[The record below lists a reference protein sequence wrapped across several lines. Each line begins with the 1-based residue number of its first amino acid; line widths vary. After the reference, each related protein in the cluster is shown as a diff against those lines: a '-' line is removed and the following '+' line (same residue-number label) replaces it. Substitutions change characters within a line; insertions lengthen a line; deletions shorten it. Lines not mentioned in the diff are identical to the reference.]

1 MRREEDGHRHRLLEL
16 YKARFGGALIF
27 LAGILIGIS

>member
-16 YKARFGGALIF
+16 YKSRFGDHVQ
-27 LAGILIGIS
+27 IGRAHV